1 MVGLTVQKQLSEQ
14 SGMNGKKYLDS
25 RAGTSGGRG
34 MRVWKEAAQRIQP
47 QNGEGAGL
55 R

>member
-25 RAGTSGGRG
+25 RAGTSGGG
-34 MRVWKEAAQRIQP
+34 MRVWKGAALRIQP
-47 QNGEGAGL
+47 QNGEGVGI